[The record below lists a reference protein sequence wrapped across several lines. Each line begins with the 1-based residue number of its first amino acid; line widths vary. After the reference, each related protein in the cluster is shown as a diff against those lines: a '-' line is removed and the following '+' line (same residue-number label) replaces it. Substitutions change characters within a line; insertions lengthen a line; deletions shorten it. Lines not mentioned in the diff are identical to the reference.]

1 MKLDNFSNYEIN
13 PFKGTIF
20 NLKTKKYLFGSP
32 DKDGYMRIGLR
43 DDTGVRRYFK
53 IHRLFWTLVNGEIPE
68 GYHIHH
74 INKDITDNRLD
85 NLQSINSK
93 EHLKKHKKGIPLTES
108 TKKKLSIINGKK
120 CGAFANGI
128 LVMQFH
134 SASEAGKNGFTYSS
148 IIQCCNGLLKHHKG
162 YEWQWLS

>member
-1 MKLDNFSNYEIN
+1 MKLNNFSNYEID

-20 NLKTKKYLFGSP
+20 NLKTNKYLFGSP

-74 INKDITDNRLD
+74 INGSGYLNDFSAIFLFP
-85 NLQSINSK
+85 
-93 EHLKKHKKGIPLTES
+93 PLYFS
-108 TKKKLSIINGKK
+108 L
-120 CGAFANGI
+120 
-128 LVMQFH
+128 
-134 SASEAGKNGFTYSS
+134 YP
-148 IIQCCNGLLKHHKG
+148 
-162 YEWQWLS
+162 